1 MGWNRTGEET
11 QIFKKRRGQAG
22 SRVGALKG
30 GGGLEPP
37 YEPGYNG
44 GLKASIGLL
53 GRGRFC
59 LTLLLNL
66 GCFD

>member
-1 MGWNRTGEET
+1 MGQG
-11 QIFKKRRGQAG
+11 
-22 SRVGALKG
+22 VGALK

-59 LTLLLNL
+59 LTLLNL